1 MISEITCGG
10 SSGSIGF
17 SIITRDG
24 EGVTVFTRDGDGVF
38 TLGSVS
44 ILATSD
50 DSSDSLATCDT
61 SGSLGLSII
70 ITRDGEGDVLVDTRD
85 GDGVAVFNR
94 SLKLR
99 GSSYQLLQALVCSG
113 VNSSQFRSAFSDNDV
128 MVFRFKPHL

>member
-10 SSGSIGF
+10 SSGSIDF

-24 EGVTVFTRDGDGVF
+24 EGVAVFK
-38 TLGSVS
+38 
-44 ILATSD
+44 
-50 DSSDSLATCDT
+50 
-61 SGSLGLSII
+61 
-70 ITRDGEGDVLVDTRD
+70 RDGEGVVVDTRD

-113 VNSSQFRSAFSDNDV
+113 VNSS
-128 MVFRFKPHL
+128 L

>member
-38 TLGSVS
+38 TPGSGS

-70 ITRDGEGDVLVDTRD
+70 ITRDGDGVAVFKRDGEGDVLVDTRD

-113 VNSSQFRSAFSDNDV
+113 VNSS
-128 MVFRFKPHL
+128 L